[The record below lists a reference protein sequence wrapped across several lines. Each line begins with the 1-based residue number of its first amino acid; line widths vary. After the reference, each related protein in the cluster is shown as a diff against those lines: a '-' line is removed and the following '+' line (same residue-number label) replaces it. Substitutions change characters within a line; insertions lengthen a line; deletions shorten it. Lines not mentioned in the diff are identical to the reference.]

1 MAKKC
6 PKCECPAGEKW
17 AVPFADFLSLL
28 LALFIALYALA
39 SANIEKQKALK
50 EEFVKIYSFN
60 TLSQTLAEP
69 EEDEPASTIDK
80 ETNKDTPKKEQG
92 KDSNFDKAMEAL
104 SELENKNTK
113 DGNLAEVSDGV
124 MMTLPANLLFESG
137 KSEITGEY
145 GSLFLSRIAKIISM
159 MPADTE
165 VNIKGFAEEQE
176 ITKNSKYQD
185 ALELSTARANNVL
198 RELIRYKVPKDR
210 LFSSGYGSK
219 KVNPYQKQVGD
230 KTNNNRKV
238 EFEVK
243 TTRGSENEPGIESIF
258 EELKR

>member
-39 SANIEKQKALK
+39 SVNIEKQKALK

-69 EEDEPASTIDK
+69 EENEQTATTDQEK
-80 ETNKDTPKKEQG
+80 EKSELG
-92 KDSNFDKAMEAL
+92 RDSNFEKAMEEL

-113 DGNLAEVSDGV
+113 DGNLSEVSDGV
-124 MMTLPANLLFESG
+124 LMTLPANLLFESG
-137 KSEITGEY
+137 KAEITGEY
-145 GSLFLSRIAKIISM
+145 GSLFISRIAKIISM
-159 MPADTE
+159 MPAETE

-176 ITKNSKYQD
+176 ITKNSKYLD
-185 ALELSTARANNVL
+185 ALDLSTARANNVL

-210 LFSSGYGSK
+210 LYSSGHGSNK
-219 KVNPYQKQVGD
+219 INPYQKQIDD
-230 KTNNNRKV
+230 KSNSNRKV

-243 TTRGSENEPGIESIF
+243 TAKNSESEPGIQSIF
-258 EELKR
+258 EELR

>member
-39 SANIEKQKALK
+39 SVNIEKQKALK

-69 EEDEPASTIDK
+69 EENEQTATTDQEK
-80 ETNKDTPKKEQG
+80 EKSELG
-92 KDSNFDKAMEAL
+92 RDSNFEKAMEEL

-113 DGNLAEVSDGV
+113 DGNLSEVSDGV
-124 MMTLPANLLFESG
+124 LMTLPANLLFESG
-137 KSEITGEY
+137 KAEITGEY

-159 MPADTE
+159 MPAETE
-165 VNIKGFAEEQE
+165 INVKGFAEEQE
-176 ITKNSKYQD
+176 ITKNSKYLD
-185 ALELSTARANNVL
+185 ALDLSTARANNVL

-210 LFSSGYGSK
+210 LYSSGHGSNK
-219 KVNPYQKQVGD
+219 INPYQKQIDD
-230 KTNNNRKV
+230 KSNSNRKV

-243 TTRGSENEPGIESIF
+243 TAKNSESEPGIQSIF
-258 EELKR
+258 EELR

>member
-39 SANIEKQKALK
+39 SVNIEKQKALK

-69 EEDEPASTIDK
+69 EENEQTATTDQEK
-80 ETNKDTPKKEQG
+80 EKSELG
-92 KDSNFDKAMEAL
+92 RDSNFEKAMEEL

-113 DGNLAEVSDGV
+113 DGNLSEVSDGV
-124 MMTLPANLLFESG
+124 LMTLPANLLFESG

-165 VNIKGFAEEQE
+165 VNIKGFAEDQE
-176 ITKNSKYQD
+176 IIKNSKYQD

-219 KVNPYQKQVGD
+219 KTNPYQKQTGD
-230 KTNNNRKV
+230 KTNSNRKV

-243 TTRGSENEPGIESIF
+243 STKSSESEPGIQSIF

>member
-39 SANIEKQKALK
+39 SVNIEKQKALK

-69 EEDEPASTIDK
+69 EENEQTATTDQEK
-80 ETNKDTPKKEQG
+80 EKSELG
-92 KDSNFDKAMEAL
+92 RDSNFEKAMEEL

-113 DGNLAEVSDGV
+113 DGNLSEVSDGV
-124 MMTLPANLLFESG
+124 LMTLPANLLFESG
-137 KSEITGEY
+137 KAEITGEY

-159 MPADTE
+159 MPAETE

-176 ITKNSKYQD
+176 ITKNSKYLD
-185 ALELSTARANNVL
+185 ALDLSTARANNVL

-210 LFSSGYGSK
+210 LYSSGHGSNK
-219 KVNPYQKQVGD
+219 INPYQKQIDD
-230 KTNNNRKV
+230 KSNSNRKV

-243 TTRGSENEPGIESIF
+243 TTKNSEREPGIESIF
-258 EELKR
+258 EELR